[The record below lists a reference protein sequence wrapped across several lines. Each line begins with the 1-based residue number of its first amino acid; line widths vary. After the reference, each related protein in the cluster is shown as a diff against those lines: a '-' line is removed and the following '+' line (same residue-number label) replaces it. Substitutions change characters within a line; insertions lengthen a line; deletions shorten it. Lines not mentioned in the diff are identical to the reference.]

1 MSWGLSDGWNAC
13 LRYQPYLAYV
23 DSHPDASGGF
33 TDRIK
38 DHKLQVEFPEELLKL
53 IPEEKRE
60 VLLAVLAMIPVR
72 VIRKIPKENTEW
84 PLENGISILK

>member
-1 MSWGLSDGWNAC
+1 MDGTPV
-13 LRYQPYLAYV
+13 YDIKPYLAYV

-33 TDRIK
+33 THRIK
-38 DHKLQVEFPEELLKL
+38 DHKLQVEFPEELLRNLQKKKERFCWQFW
-53 IPEEKRE
+53 P
-60 VLLAVLAMIPVR
+60 MIPVR